1 MKLARFLLSV
11 VIIVGS
17 YYPLFSS
24 NETEQLLKELDTHL
38 ADRQDYYNQKLQRI
52 ESLTRE
58 LELAEKSGNTLYAY
72 ERCNKLIDEYES
84 FSYDSAFVY
93 VMKLNQLAGASGN
106 PGKIAYSK
114 VKMGFTLLSS
124 GLFKES
130 LDTLN
135 SINAR
140 HLNRDQKNEYFNV
153 IARTYYDLADYNN
166 DNYFSGRY
174 RRIGTTYLDSAISLL
189 NEDSSEYWA
198 AMGLRLMKVEDYEG
212 SADAFNFLISQ
223 FDISDHTYAI
233 ATSSLGYL
241 YGLLG
246 RENEAID
253 MLIRASIADIKSSV
267 KETVALR
274 NLAVHLF
281 NQGDINRAYRYI
293 KIALADATE
302 YNARHRKVEV
312 GAVLPIIEGE
322 RLATVEKQRK
332 QLLNYSLVVS
342 MLSVL
347 VISFFAIIFFQFRKL
362 NNVKKILQ
370 DTNNSL
376 REMNNKLREANKIK
390 EEYIAYFFNVTSGY
404 IERIE
409 AFQKTIH
416 RKIISKQFSD
426 LDNIIRNADLKK
438 ERENLYINFDKIF
451 LKIFPNFIN
460 DFNKLFKEEDRIV
473 PEKEEL
479 LNTDLRIFALIRL
492 GITDNEKI
500 AKFLNYSVNTI
511 YTYKTKIKNKA
522 LVERDDF
529 ESKVMDIRAL

>member
-1 MKLARFLLSV
+1 MKLARFLFLV

-17 YYPLFSS
+17 SYPLFSS
-24 NETEQLLKELDTHL
+24 NETEKLLKELDTHL
-38 ADRQDYYNQKLQRI
+38 ANRQDYYNQKLQRI

-93 VMKLNQLAGASGN
+93 VMKLNRLAGASGN

-135 SINAR
+135 SINTQL
-140 HLNRDQKNEYFNV
+140 LNRDQKNEYFNV

-166 DNYFSGRY
+166 DEYFSGMY
-174 RRIGTTYLDSAISLL
+174 RRFGTTYLDSAISLL
-189 NEDSSEYWA
+189 KEDSSEYWA
-198 AMGLRLMKVEDYEG
+198 AMGLRRMKVEDYEG

-253 MLIRASIADIKSSV
+253 MLIRAAIADIKSSV

-362 NNVKKILQ
+362 NNVKQMLQ

-376 REMNNKLREANKIK
+376 REMNNSLREANKIK

-460 DFNKLFKEEDRIV
+460 DFNKLFKEEDRIA

-529 ESKVMDIRAL
+529 EGKIMDIRAL